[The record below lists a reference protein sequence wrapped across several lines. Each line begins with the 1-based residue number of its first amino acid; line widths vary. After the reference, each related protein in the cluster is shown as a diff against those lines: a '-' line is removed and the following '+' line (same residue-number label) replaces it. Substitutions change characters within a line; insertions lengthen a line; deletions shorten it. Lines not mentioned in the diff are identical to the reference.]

1 MEGPTEKLYPLLSKI
16 ESAADVRSVPYGELA
31 SLAEELREF
40 IVRSVSTNPG
50 HLGASLGVVEL
61 TLALLSVYDPERDRI
76 IWDVGHQAYPYKILT
91 GRRDAFFTNRRYR
104 GLCGFPQRAESL
116 CDAFG
121 TGHSSTSVSAALGM
135 ATAANWRFPKKS
147 LSA

>member
-61 TLALLSVYDPERDRI
+61 TLALLSVYDPE
-76 IWDVGHQAYPYKILT
+76 
-91 GRRDAFFTNRRYR
+91 
-104 GLCGFPQRAESL
+104 
-116 CDAFG
+116 
-121 TGHSSTSVSAALGM
+121 
-135 ATAANWRFPKKS
+135 
-147 LSA
+147 